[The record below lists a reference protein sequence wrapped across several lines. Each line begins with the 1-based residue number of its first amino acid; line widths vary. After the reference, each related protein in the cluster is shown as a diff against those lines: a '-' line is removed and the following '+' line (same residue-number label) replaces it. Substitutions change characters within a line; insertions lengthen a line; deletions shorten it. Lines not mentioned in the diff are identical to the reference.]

1 MISDLKK
8 NLPNSYARGLK
19 KTFLCLRGIYYAGNS
34 YDCNICNR
42 KFRKMLPGGFN
53 LPIIG
58 EKEII
63 GAGTRNHICPN
74 CQSTDRDRFVKLFF
88 DSRPDLLDDRIKIL
102 HIAPEPGLYRF
113 LSSYEN
119 ADYIPAA
126 KYHEG
131 IYYPA
136 EMTLVDLTDVHYSD
150 SEFDIIIANHVLEHI
165 PNDKLALSE
174 IHRTLRK
181 GGIAILQ
188 IPYSN
193 NTDLT
198 FERADLSTVKERED
212 NYGQFDHV
220 RLYGKDYPKLL
231 ESVGFMVKLIKQEDF
246 DPAKVERL
254 KLFPKETLF
263 TAEKTK

>member
-1 MISDLKK
+1 MISNLKK

-19 KTFLCLRGIYYAGNS
+19 KIFLYLRAIYYTGNS
-34 YDCNICNR
+34 CECNICNR

-63 GAGTRNHICPN
+63 GAGPRNHICPY

-88 DSRPDLLDDRIKIL
+88 DNRPELLNDKIKML

-113 LSSYEN
+113 FSSFEDV
-119 ADYIPAA
+119 DYIPAA

-131 IYYPA
+131 IYYPS
-136 EMTLVDLTDVHYSD
+136 EMTLVDLTDMHYSD

-165 PNDKLALSE
+165 PKDKLALSE
-174 IHRTLRK
+174 IYRTLRK

-188 IPYSN
+188 VPYSN
-193 NTDLT
+193 NTDFTYENTNLK
-198 FERADLSTVKERED
+198 TVKQRED

-220 RLYGKDYPKLL
+220 RLYGKDYPELL
-231 ESVGFMVKLIKQEDF
+231 ESAGFKVKCIKQEDL
-246 DPAKVERL
+246 DSVLVGRL
-254 KLFPKETLF
+254 RLFPEEILF
-263 TAEKTK
+263 TAEKTN